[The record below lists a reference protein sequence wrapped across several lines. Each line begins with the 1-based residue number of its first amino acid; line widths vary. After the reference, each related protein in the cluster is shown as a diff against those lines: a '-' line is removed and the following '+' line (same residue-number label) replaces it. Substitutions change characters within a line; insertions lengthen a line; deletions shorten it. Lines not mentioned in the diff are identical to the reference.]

1 MTQQYH
7 FASMA
12 AWISS
17 TDISHHDLLPHIPL
31 ISLSAINS
39 SAHHGI
45 APQSLNSSSQPL
57 LLPGDPC
64 SCPVCWL
71 WNWLP
76 DSDSIWAATD
86 QLFNLSLKCFSSDS
100 DNCGDRTPASA
111 PPLAKGRSSPT
122 NTPVFLPISFVLP
135 SFAWFYILLSTGQA
149 LLSTLSWYSACTSV
163 SEGVFLRYPWIKMYS
178 TTTNSSCHLVP
189 PGQDLR
195 ESLGLQ
201 GDLTSQF

>member
-122 NTPVFLPISFVLP
+122 NTPVFPRSSFMLL
-135 SFAWFYILLSTGQA
+135 SFTWFYIVFSTGQV
-149 LLSTLSWYSACTSV
+149 LLSALSWCSACTSV
-163 SEGVFLRYPWIKMYS
+163 SEGVFLMYLWGEMYS
-178 TTTNSSCHLVP
+178 TSTYSSTILFSSHIDFW
-189 PGQDLR
+189 Q
-195 ESLGLQ
+195 
-201 GDLTSQF
+201 